1 MPLKQLIGI
10 MSIVEELKSYF
21 NNCLEYEDYG
31 YTGDNTLI
39 AGIKDWLE
47 KKEYENEYKKY
58 YVYLAWF
65 SVRELLLKK
74 FDDVPTIDDVIVT
87 MMEYPVELVKYICY
101 NSTNDE
107 SSFEINVDGPIIK
120 WTIDEYRNYEID
132 TSDRMWLYD
141 FMDDCWNRQSIY
153 KILTV
158 ARYFKKTCM
167 VKRHDEPMFDF
178 PESIEGSLSNTD
190 VVNVSIK
197 PADEVIT
204 DIIKFLQQSYKNKEW
219 CFIEQHSC
227 CYNMLDWVQQ
237 RCKGEKY
244 HDYEVQYIYA
254 CVLYVLKYGYDYY
267 NVLRN
272 QNNVDEFWSTRE
284 MLQRKCVIREK
295 NKTVRDYYDYIDSF
309 AETIAMRCKEYGGMI
324 HDDIHIKL
332 PEYIDNDIDID
343 INNSVDSDNKET
355 ENCVNACLEA
365 INDLMSMLNINMRID
380 SCPSNIEFDK
390 SKVDKAM
397 QSIDKVKKLYE

>member
-21 NNCLEYEDYG
+21 NNCLECEDYG
-31 YTGDNTLI
+31 YTGNNTLI
-39 AGIKDWLE
+39 AGIRDWLE
-47 KKEYENEYKKY
+47 KKEHENEYKKY

-101 NSTNDE
+101 YHTNDE

-120 WTIDEYRNYEID
+120 WTIDKYRDYEID

-141 FMDDCWNRQSIY
+141 FMNNCWNRQSIY

-167 VKRHDEPMFDF
+167 VKRHGEPMFDF

-237 RCKGEKY
+237 RCKDEKY

-272 QNNVDEFWSTRE
+272 QKNVDEFWSTME
-284 MLQRKCVIREK
+284 MLHRKCVFREK
-295 NKTVRDYYDYIDSF
+295 DKKGKTKCKYFDHISSF
-309 AETIAMRCKEYGGMI
+309 AETIATRCKELGGMI

-332 PEYIDNDIDID
+332 PEYIDIDNTDNSID
-343 INNSVDSDNKET
+343 LAVNET

-365 INDLMSMLNINMRID
+365 INDLMSMLNIDMRID

-397 QSIDKVKKLYE
+397 QSIDKVKKLYK

>member
-21 NNCLEYEDYG
+21 NNCLECENYG
-31 YTGDNTLI
+31 YTGNNTLI
-39 AGIKDWLE
+39 DGIRDWLN
-47 KKEYENEYKKY
+47 KKKREYKYTKY

-101 NSTNDE
+101 NNTNDD

-120 WTIDEYRNYEID
+120 WTINKYRNYEID

-141 FMDDCWNRQSIY
+141 FMNDCWNRQSIY

-167 VKRHDEPMFDF
+167 VKRHGEPMFDF

-237 RCKGEKY
+237 RCKDEKY

-272 QNNVDEFWSTRE
+272 QKNVDEFWSTRE
-284 MLQRKCVIREK
+284 TLQRKCVIRE
-295 NKTVRDYYDYIDSF
+295 NGKTVRDYYDYIDSF
-309 AETIAMRCKEYGGMI
+309 AETIAKRCKECGGMI
-324 HDDIHIKL
+324 YDDIHIKL
-332 PEYIDNDIDID
+332 PEYIDNDIDI
-343 INNSVDSDNKET
+343 NNSVDSDNKET
-355 ENCVNACLEA
+355 ENYVNACLEA
-365 INDLMSMLNINMRID
+365 INDLMSMLNIDMRID

-397 QSIDKVKKLYE
+397 QSIDNVKKLYK

>member
-1 MPLKQLIGI
+1 

-21 NNCLEYEDYG
+21 NNCLEDEDYG

-39 AGIKDWLE
+39 AGIRDWLE
-47 KKEYENEYKKY
+47 KKEDENEYKKY

-74 FDDVPTIDDVIVT
+74 FNDVPTIDDVIIT

-101 NSTNDE
+101 DHTNDD

-120 WTIDEYRNYEID
+120 WTINKYRNYEID

-141 FMDDCWNRQSIY
+141 FMDNCWNRQSIY

-167 VKRHDEPMFDF
+167 VKRDGKPMFDF

-190 VVNVSIK
+190 VVNVSVK

-237 RCKGEKY
+237 RCRNENY

-254 CVLYVLKYGYDYY
+254 CVLYVLKYGYDYR

-272 QNNVDEFWSTRE
+272 QKNVDEFWSTRE

-295 NKTVRDYYDYIDSF
+295 DNTKCDYYDYIDSF
-309 AETIAMRCKEYGGMI
+309 AMRIAERCKECGGMI
-324 HDDIHIKL
+324 RDDIHIKL
-332 PEYIDNDIDID
+332 PEYIDNDIDI
-343 INNSVDSDNKET
+343 SVDSDNKET

-365 INDLMSMLNINMRID
+365 INDLMSMLNIDMRID

-397 QSIDKVKKLYE
+397 QSIDKVKKLYK